1 MEAPGGIFF
10 DEFHNVRI
18 MDTELCK
25 QTEDLQVS
33 TIHSFCSRAFLH
45 VPAGAVRRLPRA
57 HAMLQ
62 RQRRRA
68 H

>member
-25 QTEDLQVS
+25 QTEDLQAP
-33 TIHSFCSRAFLH
+33 T
-45 VPAGAVRRLPRA
+45 PPLP
-57 HAMLQ
+57 L
-62 RQRRRA
+62 
-68 H
+68 